1 MRRSTLAI
9 LLCFASIFAAADA
22 GQAQPFDDA
31 FYKFRQDFE
40 ARYLPSGSML
50 PTIQIDDRLLIDKHT
65 YRKEAP
71 KRGDLVLFN
80 PTASLRKQNFRDPF
94 IKRVIGL
101 PGETLSVRGGK
112 VYINNRPL
120 KESYLS
126 ESPAY
131 EHGTVKVPAN
141 SYFVLGDNR
150 NNSYDS
156 HYWGF
161 VPRSLIMGKVIGIYC
176 PVDRQRIV
184 DITKPMKSE
193 NQEMLD
199 WMQQMFRNSPALC
212 TVQTR

>member
-50 PTIQIDDRLLIDKHT
+50 PMIQIDDRLLIDKHT

-80 PTASLRKQNFRDPF
+80 PTETLRKQNFRDPF

-101 PGETLSVRGGK
+101 PGETIKIQAGK
-112 VYINNRPL
+112 VYVNTRPL

-126 ESPAY
+126 KPPAY
-131 EHGTVKVPAN
+131 EYGTVKVPAN

-176 PVDRQRIV
+176 PIDRQRIV
-184 DITKPMKSE
+184 DTTKPIKPE

-199 WMQQMFRNSPALC
+199 WMQQLVRNSPALC
-212 TVQTR
+212 NLKQP